1 MLGRM
6 KVLLDTAKC
15 EAHGDC
21 VMAAP
26 QVFDLDEDE
35 NIVTLLM
42 AEPSED
48 LRAAVEQ
55 AASDCPVAAIRIE
68 D

>member
-1 MLGRM
+1 MR
-6 KVLLDTAKC
+6 VIVDTEIC

-26 QVFDLDEDE
+26 EVFDLDDDD
-35 NIVTLLM
+35 NVVTLLQQEPGEELRDQVEE
-42 AEPSED
+42 AE
-48 LRAAVEQ
+48 RM
-55 AASDCPVAAIRIE
+55 CPVAAIRIE

>member
-1 MLGRM
+1 M
-6 KVLLDTAKC
+6 KIIVDTQLC

-26 QVFDLDEDE
+26 DVFDLDDDD
-35 NIVTLLM
+35 NVVTLLQV
-42 AEPSED
+42 EPGEEQ
-48 LRAAVEQ
+48 RAQVEEAVRL
-55 AASDCPVAAIRIE
+55 CPVAAIRIA

>member
-1 MLGRM
+1 MN
-6 KVLLDTAKC
+6 VHLDLETC

-26 QVFDLDEDE
+26 DVFDLDDDD
-35 NIVTLLM
+35 NVVKLLIP
-42 AEPSED
+42 EPPED
-48 LRAAVEQ
+48 LRAAVRQ
-55 AASDCPVAAIRIE
+55 AARDCPVGAIRIE

>member
-1 MLGRM
+1 M
-6 KVLLDTAKC
+6 KIIVDTKLC

-26 QVFDLDEDE
+26 DIFDLDDDD
-35 NIVTLLM
+35 NVVTLLQEEVGEDKR
-42 AEPSED
+42 AEVEE
-48 LRAAVEQ
+48 AVRL
-55 AASDCPVAAIRIE
+55 CPVAAIRIQE

>member
-1 MLGRM
+1 MR
-6 KVLLDTAKC
+6 VIVDTEIC

-26 QVFDLDEDE
+26 EVFDLDDDD
-35 NIVTLLM
+35 NVVTLLQTEPGEELRDQVEE
-42 AEPSED
+42 AE
-48 LRAAVEQ
+48 RM
-55 AASDCPVAAIRIE
+55 CPVAAIRIE